1 MAEPSQERR
10 GDFPYR
16 LSIPSRWEDGD
27 MLRHINNV
35 VFYQYFQQVFVT
47 FLREEGGLDWFADK
61 AIPYA
66 VESSLK
72 LLRPLA
78 YPDVIDVGM
87 RVASLGNSS
96 VTYEFALFRQGE
108 AAGDEPPAAVG
119 RFVHV
124 FVDRA
129 SQRPTPIP
137 DRIRAAYQKILTRP
151 R

>member
-1 MAEPSQERR
+1 MAEASQERR
-10 GDFPYR
+10 SGYPYK
-16 LSIPSRWEDGD
+16 LSVASRWEDGD

-47 FLREEGGLDWFADK
+47 FLREEGGLDWFADPV
-61 AIPYA
+61 IPYA

-87 RVASLGNSS
+87 RVATLGNSS
-96 VTYEFALFRQGE
+96 VTYEFALFRQ
-108 AAGDEPPAAVG
+108 GDEPPAAVG

-129 SQRPTPIP
+129 TQRPAPMP
-137 DRIRAAYQKILTRP
+137 ERIRAAYQRIAK
-151 R
+151 